1 MKKVVDTKTGRKIT
15 VFQEYKLTGSQVCPE
30 CGRPFKDFDIKNL
43 EERGRISC
51 VKCGAKLVK

>member
-15 VFQEYKLTGSQVCPE
+15 VFQEYKLAGSQVCPE
-30 CGRPFKDFDIKNL
+30 CGRSFKDFDIKNL
-43 EERGRISC
+43 EDRGRISC

>member
-15 VFQEYKLTGSQVCPE
+15 VFQEYKLAGSQVCPE
-30 CGRPFKDFDIKNL
+30 CGRSFKDFDIKNL